1 MFSFTMHNMNNG
13 FYDWNLSENLFL
25 CKYFRFVWFFSHL
38 LSSVAF
44 VVIAAE
50 EIERQEEIILFRLGN
65 LNIPLD
71 QLYANQPHRHLQFP
85 KQKISSDY
93 SV

>member
-1 MFSFTMHNMNNG
+1 MFSFTTHNMNNG

-50 EIERQEEIILFRLGN
+50 EI
-65 LNIPLD
+65 
-71 QLYANQPHRHLQFP
+71 
-85 KQKISSDY
+85 
-93 SV
+93 